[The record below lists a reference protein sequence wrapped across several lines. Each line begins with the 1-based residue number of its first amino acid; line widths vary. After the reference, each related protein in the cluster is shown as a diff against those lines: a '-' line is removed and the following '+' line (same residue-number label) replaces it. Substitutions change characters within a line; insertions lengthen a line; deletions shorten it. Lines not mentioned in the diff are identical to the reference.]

1 MSPGDAPIEWT
12 EDGRPR
18 SSLYGDAYFGA
29 DDGLAE
35 SRAVFLEGCGLP
47 AAWAG
52 RRGFTVAELGF
63 GTGLNILALLDLWR
77 REGPPAGRLHLFS
90 VEAHRMPREDA
101 ARALSAWPE
110 LATLAAPLLAQWP
123 GKQRGFHRIDWPE
136 FRANLDLALMEVG
149 EALSLWDGRA
159 DAWFLDGFAPALNP
173 DMWRDE
179 VLRAVAA
186 RSAPGARVA
195 TFTVAGQVRRGL
207 AAAGFEVRR
216 APGHGRKRERLEA
229 VLPGKARTPGPAA
242 PTAVIGAGIAG
253 AAARRALLALGVEV
267 VQFEAEAPGAGA
279 SGNPAG
285 LVTPRLDAGL
295 GPVARLAAQ
304 AFLRALD
311 VYSAIPGAVISRGV
325 LQLAASERDPDRFAR
340 IAGSDLF
347 PEGALRRLDPAA
359 ASQLLGEP
367 TDRAGLDL
375 PDALSLDPREV
386 LARWCDSDLLGRVER
401 LEAVEG
407 GWRLTTE
414 GGEAQTFRTVI
425 LAAGVELGRLWPR
438 APILPVRGQASWIA
452 APHPETTRA
461 AGWGGY
467 IAPMAGGFLFGATF
481 QRGETSTDLSE
492 EDHQSNLENLARVRP
507 GLTSALAG
515 APMGGRA
522 RIRATTRDH
531 LPLAGAV
538 PEAPGL
544 LVLGGLGSRGLTWA
558 PLLGEHVAALAAEA
572 PSPLPGDLAALV
584 DPARR
589 SAA

>member
-29 DDGLAE
+29 DDGLSE
-35 SRAVFLEGCGLP
+35 SRAVFLEGCDLP

-52 RRGFTVAELGF
+52 RRSFTVAELGF

-77 REGPPAGRLHLFS
+77 REGPPEGRLHLFS
-90 VEAHRMPREDA
+90 VEAHLMPREDA
-101 ARALSAWPE
+101 ERALAAWPE
-110 LATLAAPLLAQWP
+110 LAPLAALLLAQWP
-123 GKQRGFHRIDWPE
+123 GKRRGFHRIDLPE
-136 FRANLDLALMEVG
+136 SRASLDLALMEVG
-149 EALSLWDGRA
+149 EALAQWEGRA

-179 VLRAVAA
+179 VLQAVAA
-186 RSAPGARVA
+186 RSAPGARAA

-229 VLPGKARTPGPAA
+229 VLPGQGRDPGPVG
-242 PTAVIGAGIAG
+242 PVAVIGAGIAG
-253 AAARRALLALGVEV
+253 AAVRRALLALGVEAV
-267 VQFEAEAPGAGA
+267 PFEAEAPGAGA

-304 AFLRALD
+304 AYLRALD
-311 VYSAIPGAVISRGV
+311 IYAGLPGAVVSRGV
-325 LQLAASERDPDRFAR
+325 LQLAATDRDAGRFAR
-340 IAGSDLF
+340 IAASDLF
-347 PEGALRRLDPAA
+347 PEGTLRLLDPAA
-359 ASQLLGEP
+359 ASARLGEV
-367 TDRAGLDL
+367 TDRAGLDQ
-375 PDALSLDPREV
+375 PGALSLDPRRV
-386 LARWCDSDLLGRVER
+386 LQAWCRAPSAARIQSLKPTD
-401 LEAVEG
+401 G
-407 GWRLTTE
+407 GWRLSGPSE
-414 GGEAQTFRTVI
+414 PQIFRTVI
-425 LAAGVELGRLWPR
+425 LATGADLRHLWPA
-438 APILPVRGQASWIA
+438 APILPVRGQVSWVA
-452 APHPETTRA
+452 APDPETPRA

-467 IAPMAGGFLFGATF
+467 LAPMAGGFLFGATF
-481 QRGETSTDLSE
+481 RRGEVSTDLTD
-492 EDHQSNLENLARVRP
+492 EDHRANLDSLAKARP
-507 GLTSALAG
+507 ALAASLAG
-515 APMGGRA
+515 AALGGRA
-522 RIRATTRDH
+522 RVRATTRDH

-544 LVLGGLGSRGLTWA
+544 FVLGGLGSRGLTWA
-558 PLLGEHVAALAAEA
+558 PLLGEHVAARAAGA

-589 SAA
+589 SAT